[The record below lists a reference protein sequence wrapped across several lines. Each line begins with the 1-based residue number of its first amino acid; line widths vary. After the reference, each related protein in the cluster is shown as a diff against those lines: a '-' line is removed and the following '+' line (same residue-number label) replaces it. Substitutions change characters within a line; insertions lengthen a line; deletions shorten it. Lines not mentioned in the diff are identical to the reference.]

1 MFYIYEK
8 SSTFIMGPY
17 TVRREVLPDHRKS
30 YKTMAAAKAAL
41 TRWTKWWQEDLN
53 YPGSAECQD
62 NNPQFRYA
70 IAEAGYFHKNL
81 EKSRTVYSIMDQA
94 KEKPIIES
102 VNTPGYMSPSRES
115 YWSM

>member
-1 MFYIYEK
+1 MYYIYEQ
-8 SSTFIMGPY
+8 STTYIIGKPDRNG
-17 TVRREVLPDHRKS
+17 VARPDHRQS
-30 YKTMAAAKAAL
+30 YKTMSAAKAGL
-41 TRWTKWWQEDLN
+41 TRICKAEGLLKTDPN
-53 YPGSAECQD
+53 YAEY
-62 NNPQFRYA
+62 RYA